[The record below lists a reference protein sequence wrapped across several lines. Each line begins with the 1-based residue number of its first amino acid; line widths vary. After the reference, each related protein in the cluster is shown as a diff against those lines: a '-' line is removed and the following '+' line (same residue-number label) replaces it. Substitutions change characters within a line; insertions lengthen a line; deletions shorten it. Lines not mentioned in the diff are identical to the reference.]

1 MKKDKNFILS
11 SDTPETKA
19 LISHTKDLYNKAI
32 FSGRC
37 LYTKFLT
44 PPEAETVYNRFPKDD
59 CPINFFGG
67 YDDAERK
74 VASFG
79 ETQDKEDY
87 PIACIKVVSKGSKE
101 LSHRDY
107 LGTVLSLGIKREMI
121 GDIVITDDGTFIF
134 ALEEIAPYITENLF
148 KISNTGVV
156 CTICDKREDISIKR
170 EYITYDSTVSSLR
183 LDSVVASA
191 VKKARSA
198 STELIQRGLVLLNY
212 KETSSV
218 SAGVKDGDIL
228 TVRGFGKFLIKTDGY
243 VTKKGRIHI
252 EINKFS

>member
-1 MKKDKNFILS
+1 MKKDKNYILATDS
-11 SDTPETKA
+11 PEIKA
-19 LISHTKDLYNKAI
+19 LISHSKDLYNKAI
-32 FSGRC
+32 FSGRT
-37 LYTKFLT
+37 LYSKFLT
-44 PPEAETVYNRFPKDD
+44 PPEAETVNNRSSKDA
-59 CPINFFGG
+59 CPITFYGG
-67 YDDAERK
+67 YEDSERV

-79 ETQDKEDY
+79 ENEATEDF
-87 PIACIKVVSKGSKE
+87 PISCVRVISKGSKE

-121 GDIVITDDGTFIF
+121 GDIVITDDGAYIF
-134 ALEEIAPYITENLF
+134 ALDEIAPYIKDNLF
-148 KISNTGVV
+148 KISNTGVT
-156 CTICDKREDISIKR
+156 CTLCDKTEDLTIRR

-183 LDSVVASA
+183 LDSVTASS

-198 STELIQRGLVLLNY
+198 ASELILRGLVLLNY
-212 KETSSV
+212 KEATSV
-218 SAGVKDGDIL
+218 SAPVKDGDIL

>member
-1 MKKDKNFILS
+1 MKKDKNYILS
-11 SDTPETKA
+11 ADTPEIKA
-19 LISHTKDLYNKAI
+19 LISHAKDLYNKAI

-44 PPEAETVYNRFPKDD
+44 PPEAETIYNRFPKDV
-59 CPINFFGG
+59 CPITLFGG

-79 ETQDKEDY
+79 EPHDKENF
-87 PIACIKVVSKGSKE
+87 PIACIKVISKGSKA

-121 GDIVITDDGTFIF
+121 GDIVITDEGTYIF
-134 ALEEIAPYITENLF
+134 ALEEIAPFIVDNLF
-148 KISNTGVV
+148 KVSNTGVE
-156 CTICDKREDISIKR
+156 CAICEKTEDVRIRR
-170 EYITYDSTVSSLR
+170 EYVTYDSTVSSLR

-198 STELIQRGLVLLNY
+198 SLELIQRGLVLQNY
-212 KETSSV
+212 KETNSASSP
-218 SAGVKDGDIL
+218 VKDGDIL
-228 TVRGFGKFLIKTDGY
+228 TIRGFGKFLIKTNGS

>member
-1 MKKDKNFILS
+1 MKKDKSFFLPTDS
-11 SDTPETKA
+11 PETKI
-19 LISHTKDLYNKAI
+19 LISHAKDLYNKAI

-37 LYTKFLT
+37 LFSKFLT
-44 PPEAETVYNRFPKDD
+44 PIDAQTIYNHFPKDV

-67 YDDAERK
+67 YEDAERV

-79 ETQDKEDY
+79 ENYDGY
-87 PIACIKVVSKGSKE
+87 PICAIKVLSKGSKE

-121 GDIVITDDGTFIF
+121 GDIVLCDNGAYIF
-134 ALEEIAPYITENLF
+134 ALDEIAPFIADNLV

-156 CTICDKREDISIKR
+156 CSLCTNLEDIKINR
-170 EYITYDSTVSSLR
+170 EYVTYDSTVSSLR

-191 VKKARSA
+191 VKKSRSA
-198 STELIQRGLVLLNY
+198 ATQLISRGLVLLNY
-212 KETSSV
+212 KETTSV
-218 SAGVKDGDIL
+218 SAPVKDGDTL
-228 TVRGFGKFLIKTDGY
+228 TVRGFGKFIIKTDGY

-252 EINKFS
+252 EINKFA